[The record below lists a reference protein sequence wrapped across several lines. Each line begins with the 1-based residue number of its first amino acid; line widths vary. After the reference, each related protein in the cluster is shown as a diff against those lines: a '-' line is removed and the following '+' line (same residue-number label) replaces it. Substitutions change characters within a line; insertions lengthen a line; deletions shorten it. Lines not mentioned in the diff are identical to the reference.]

1 MTVLWVSLLTGAV
14 LVVGVVLFLRST
26 VFSPDYVRRA
36 KWRIK
41 FLMHPG
47 PGWATCGELAV
58 RWSRLAALHHGRR
71 ARPSLK
77 LRHRLILPAAA
88 FAVFLGRGQWGRKLY
103 ARNED
108 ERLIVAAKRTG
119 KSGIV
124 ADRVITHRGP
134 VLSST
139 SRTDI
144 HDATSGLRAKLGP
157 VYRFNPMGVGDVP
170 NDVRWDIMDACQD
183 VLRAR
188 QVASWLK
195 VPDITG
201 NDLAWFQHR
210 GDVYLGA
217 MLYAA
222 AVSGLSI
229 LDVYRWNELQG
240 HAECLKILGSDPR
253 TRELTAICRR
263 AFEDNRTSGSVRD
276 TVQLSLSWCVLPGL
290 AEIVT
295 PPRGKGFSVEDFLAC
310 SASIYLIA
318 TGDDDSPVTPLFRA
332 MTMWIAYEA
341 GLAGSRSRYKRLEP
355 PLLMSMDEVAVT
367 NPIDLVSMLS
377 DSSGRGILIEPVCHS
392 LAQLKRRYGEHQ
404 ADDIWGLCGTKVLLG
419 AISDDI
425 TLDRASR
432 LCGKVPGEKDQLRLP
447 PELLRQLP
455 DWRAVVIRMN
465 LAPAAVKIRPVW
477 HRFMFRLGRH
487 PLPPPYL
494 PAMSVLAPQVPSQA
508 QPELDLEPWQDPR
521 VAEGVPVHA
530 NGNGHKPAEPGTDQ

>member
-1 MTVLWVSLLTGAV
+1 MTAV
-14 LVVGVVLFLRST
+14 LTAGAMIVLVLLAVVLFLRST
-26 VFSPDYVRRA
+26 VLSPDYVRRA

-77 LRHRLILPAAA
+77 FRHRLISPATAY
-88 FAVFLGRGQWGRKLY
+88 AVRLGRGQWGRRLY
-103 ARNED
+103 SRNED

-144 HDATSGLRAKLGP
+144 YDMTSGLRARLGP

-170 NDVRWDIMDACQD
+170 NDVRWDIMDACTD
-183 VLRAR
+183 VLKAR

-195 VPDITG
+195 VPDVTG

-217 MLYAA
+217 ALYAA
-222 AVSGLSI
+222 AISGRTI
-229 LDVYRWNELQG
+229 LDVYRWNELQDPG
-240 HAECLKILGSDPR
+240 ECLKILGSDPR
-253 TRELTAICRR
+253 TRELAAICRR

-295 PPRGKGFSVEDFLAC
+295 PPRGRGFSVADFTERRGSL
-310 SASIYLIA
+310 YLIA
-318 TGDDDSPVTPLFRA
+318 TGEDDSPVTPLFRA
-332 MTMWIAYEA
+332 LTMWIAYEA
-341 GLAGSRSRYKRLEP
+341 GLAGSRSPYKRLEP

-404 ADDIWGLCGTKVLLG
+404 ADDIWSLCGTKVLLG

-425 TLDRASR
+425 TLERASK

-455 DWRAVVIRMN
+455 DWRAAIIRMN
-465 LAPAAVKIRPVW
+465 LAPAAVKIRPAW
-477 HRFMFRLGRH
+477 HRLMFRLGRH
-487 PLPPPYL
+487 PLPAPH
-494 PAMSVLAPQVPSQA
+494 LAAVPSA
-508 QPELDLEPWQDPR
+508 PRLALPEP
-521 VAEGVPVHA
+521 VPAADAAPVSA
-530 NGNGHKPAEPGTDQ
+530 NGHGGKPGPLVKAGR

>member
-1 MTVLWVSLLTGAV
+1 MTGVIIAGIV
-14 LVVGVVLFLRST
+14 VVLAAGLAARST

-77 LRHRLILPAAA
+77 LRHRLILPATA
-88 FAVFLGRGQWGRKLY
+88 FAVRLGRGQWGRRLY
-103 ARNED
+103 SRNED

-144 HDATSGLRAKLGP
+144 YDMTAGLRARSGP

-240 HAECLKILGSDPR
+240 HSECLKILGSDPR
-253 TRELTAICRR
+253 TRELAAICRR

-295 PPRGKGFSVEDFLAC
+295 PPRGKGFSVADFTERCGSLF
-310 SASIYLIA
+310 LIA
-318 TGDDDSPVTPLFRA
+318 TGEDDSPVTPLFRA
-332 MTMWIAYEA
+332 LTMWIAYEA
-341 GLAGSRSRYKRLEP
+341 GLAGSRSPYKRLEP

-367 NPIDLVSMLS
+367 NPIDLVSMLA

-425 TLDRASR
+425 TLDRASK
-432 LCGKVPGEKDQLRLP
+432 LCGKIPGEKDQLRLP
-447 PELLRQLP
+447 PELLRQIP

-465 LAPAAVKIRPVW
+465 LAPAAVKIRPCW
-477 HRFMFRLGRH
+477 HRIMFRLGRH
-487 PLPPPYL
+487 PLP
-494 PAMSVLAPQVPSQA
+494 VPHLGRPV
-508 QPELDLEPWQDPR
+508 PEL
-521 VAEGVPVHA
+521 VPVLDDA
-530 NGNGHKPAEPGTDQ
+530 EAELAAWAELADSPAAMNGHGGKPGPLVKSPTDG

>member
-1 MTVLWVSLLTGAV
+1 MIWLVLVGLLLVVAAV
-14 LVVGVVLFLRST
+14 LFVRFT
-26 VFSPDYVRRA
+26 VFSGSPVKRA
-36 KWRIK
+36 RWRIK

-47 PGWATCGELAV
+47 PGWASCGELAI

-77 LRHRLILPAAA
+77 LRHRLILPTVA
-88 FAVFLGRGQWGRKLY
+88 FAVYLGRGQWWRKLY
-103 ARNED
+103 GRNED

-124 ADRVITHRGP
+124 ADRIITHRGP

-144 HDATSGLRAKLGP
+144 YDMTAGLRARLGP
-157 VYRFNPMGVGDVP
+157 VYRFNPMSVGNVP
-170 NDVRWDIMDACQD
+170 NDVRWDIMDACKD
-183 VLRAR
+183 VLKAR
-188 QVASWLK
+188 QVGSWLK
-195 VPDITG
+195 LPDVTG
-201 NDLAWFQHR
+201 NDLAWFQHK

-222 AVSGLSI
+222 AISGLTI
-229 LDVYRWNELQG
+229 LDVYRWNELHG
-240 HAECLKILGSDPR
+240 HTECLKILGSDPR
-253 TRELTAICRR
+253 TLEMAAICRR

-295 PPRGKGFSVEDFLAC
+295 PPRGRGFSVADFTERDGTLF
-310 SASIYLIA
+310 LIA
-318 TGDDDSPVTPLFRA
+318 TGEDDSPVTPLFRA
-332 MTMWIAYEA
+332 LTMWIAYEA

-355 PLLMSMDEVAVT
+355 PLLMSMDEIAVT

-419 AISDDI
+419 AISDDV
-425 TLDRASR
+425 TLDRASK
-432 LCGKVPGEKDQLRLP
+432 LCGKVPGDGKDQLVLP
-447 PELLRQLP
+447 PDLLRQLP
-455 DWRAVVIRMN
+455 DWRAVIIRMN
-465 LAPAAVKIRPVW
+465 LAPVCVKIRPAW
-477 HRFMFRLGRH
+477 HRFMFRIGRH

-494 PAMSVLAPQVPSQA
+494 PGRSVPVPQVPAQA
-508 QPELDLEPWQDPR
+508 QPELDLAPWQDPR
-521 VAEGVPVHA
+521 AAEGVAVHA
-530 NGNGHKPAEPGTDQ
+530 NGNGHKPAEPGAGQ